1 MKRIIFWTIL
11 FGVNIDS
18 LKTAIAKDNYYLF
31 TLALVACLM
40 AAFMLIVRIV
50 EYINNK

>member
-1 MKRIIFWTIL
+1 MKRIIIWFIL
-11 FGVNIDS
+11 FGVNINS
-18 LKTAIAKDNYYLF
+18 LIIAIEKDNYYLF
-31 TLALVACLM
+31 TLAVVACLM